1 MTGTASR
8 PKAVRNPKVEVRK
21 PANVVN
27 AKRSTKAVGFR
38 GVRSGSVTKTAEKV
52 SFASL
57 RISIDLT
64 QAEFAK
70 LFPISIRSLAGIES
84 GTAPS
89 ESATRRFQELNRLI
103 AALGEIMRTASI
115 GTWLLTPICKI
126 GLIDSKSV
134 EFRPTGVPNLNFWTP
149 TVGRQEDFTTGK

>member
-8 PKAVRNPKVEVRK
+8 PKSVRK
-21 PANVVN
+21 PKVAVRKPTKDAN
-27 AKRSTKAVGFR
+27 AKRSAKAVVIR
-38 GVRSGSVTKTAEKV
+38 GVRSGTVTKTAEKA

-57 RISIDLT
+57 RTSIDLT

-70 LFPISIRSLAGIES
+70 LFPISVRSLAGIES

-103 AALGEIMRTASI
+103 TALGEIMQTASI
-115 GTWLLTPICKI
+115 GTWLLKPNNAFEGLKPIEV
-126 GLIDSKSV
+126 IDRGEIDRLWSMIFYLRSGS
-134 EFRPTGVPNLNFWTP
+134 PS
-149 TVGRQEDFTTGK
+149 

>member
-8 PKAVRNPKVEVRK
+8 PKPVRKPKVAVRK
-21 PANVVN
+21 PAKDAI

-38 GVRSGSVTKTAEKV
+38 GDRSGTVTKTAEKV

-57 RISIDLT
+57 RTSIDLT

-115 GTWLLTPICKI
+115 GTWLLTPNNAFD
-126 GLIDSKSV
+126 GLKPIEVIDRGEIDRLWSMIFYLRSGS
-134 EFRPTGVPNLNFWTP
+134 PS
-149 TVGRQEDFTTGK
+149 

>member
-1 MTGTASR
+1 MTRTASR
-8 PKAVRNPKVEVRK
+8 PKAIRKAKVAVRK
-21 PANVVN
+21 PAKDAS
-27 AKRSTKAVGFR
+27 AKRRSTNAVGFR
-38 GVRSGSVTKTAEKV
+38 VVRSGTVTKTAEKV

-57 RISIDLT
+57 RTSIDLT

-115 GTWLLTPICKI
+115 GTWLLTPNNAFD
-126 GLIDSKSV
+126 GLKPIEVIDRGEIDRLWSMIFYLRSGS
-134 EFRPTGVPNLNFWTP
+134 PS
-149 TVGRQEDFTTGK
+149 